1 MTSRF
6 STRSTSLA
14 PQAGPRRGVG
24 SAGLAVILAF
34 LAGSCVFDDLP
45 QSQKDLSVTPAQL
58 EGAEIVPK
66 LGAAVPMGTALL
78 DEDGNP
84 VTLDKVIATDKPT
97 LLILGYWECP
107 MLCSFV
113 LNATKDALADVDGL
127 EPGKDFN
134 IVAVGIDPT
143 EGATLARSKQENY
156 LKALAKVR
164 GVPSV
169 PTSAWRFLSAPQDE
183 AFLADKHESKAVRT
197 LADAVGFGYRYDP
210 QTENY
215 AHGAGIFFIS
225 PDGTL
230 TRTLWG
236 ISFRSKDVRLAIV
249 EAGKGLVGTV
259 VDRVVLSCF
268 QFGPEGQYSVYVWG
282 VMRIGGI
289 VMVLGMAI
297 FLFTLFRREQKRE
310 RELERELQ
318 DAQH

>member
-1 MTSRF
+1 MT
-6 STRSTSLA
+6 TSLLTTQPA
-14 PQAGPRRGVG
+14 PRLTRAVSACVRGGVVTVVL
-24 SAGLAVILAF
+24 AGLLGA
-34 LAGSCVFDDLP
+34 CVFDDVP
-45 QSQKDLSVTPAQL
+45 ERQKDLTATPAQL

-66 LGAAVPMGTALL
+66 LGAKVPLDTKLL
-78 DEDGNP
+78 DEDGKP
-84 VTLDKVIATDKPT
+84 VSLDAVLAKDKPT
-97 LLILGYWECP
+97 LLLLGYWECP

-127 EPGKDFN
+127 EPGVDFN
-134 IVAVGIDPT
+134 VVAVGIDPT
-143 EGATLARSKQENY
+143 EGASLAKAKQQNY
-156 LKALAKVR
+156 LKELAKVR
-164 GVPSV
+164 GVAEV
-169 PTSAWRFLSAPQDE
+169 PASSWRFLSAPQDE
-183 AFLADKHESKAVRT
+183 GFISDKHESKAVRT
-197 LADAVGFGYRYDP
+197 LADAVGFGYRYDV

-249 EAGKGLVGTV
+249 EAGQGLVGTV
-259 VDRVVLSCF
+259 IDRVVLSCF

-282 VMRIGGI
+282 VMRIGAI
-289 VMVLGMAI
+289 VMVLGMAT
-297 FLFTLFRREQKRE
+297 FLITLFRRERRRE